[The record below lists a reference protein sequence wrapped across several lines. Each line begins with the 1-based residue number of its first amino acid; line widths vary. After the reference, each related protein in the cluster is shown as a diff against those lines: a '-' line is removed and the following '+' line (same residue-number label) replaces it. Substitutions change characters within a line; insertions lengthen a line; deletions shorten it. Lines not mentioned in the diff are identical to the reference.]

1 MCRIAAITEEYRMFD
16 GRKITVGVMGS
27 AGGEWPPEVLAKC
40 RDLGRAIAR
49 HDCVTI
55 TGACPGLPHEAV
67 LGARELGGLI
77 VGVSPAMCMF
87 EHVDYYASPHEEYDI
102 LIFTGSGLMGREV
115 AAVRSC
121 DIVLVVGGR
130 SGTLGEFAIAYD
142 EAKLIGALQGTH
154 GIADDLAAIHKMI
167 RKETGAE
174 ILYDADPDR
183 LVARCM
189 VRHRERVQQ
198 GIYCR
203 GPLRERP
210 RPVPDAG

>member
-1 MCRIAAITEEYRMFD
+1 
-16 GRKITVGVMGS
+16 
-27 AGGEWPPEVLAKC
+27 
-40 RDLGRAIAR
+40 
-49 HDCVTI
+49 
-55 TGACPGLPHEAV
+55 
-67 LGARELGGLI
+67 
-77 VGVSPAMCMF
+77 
-87 EHVDYYASPHEEYDI
+87 
-102 LIFTGSGLMGREV
+102 MGREV